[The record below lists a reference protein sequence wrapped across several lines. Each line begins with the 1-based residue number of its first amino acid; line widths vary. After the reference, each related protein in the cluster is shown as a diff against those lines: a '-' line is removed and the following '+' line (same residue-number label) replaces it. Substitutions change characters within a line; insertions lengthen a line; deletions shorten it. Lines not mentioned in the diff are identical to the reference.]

1 MTLQASILSM
11 LKGDLSRFL
20 VFYEGVYSGKGQLR
34 DARAVNHEGS
44 ISALI
49 FATVVVQEAKV
60 LVSSAVVFGFRGA
73 KHVIFAIYK
82 GPTEFWL
89 CSALTGLIT
98 CTRVRRDLSK

>member
-1 MTLQASILSM
+1 MTLQVSILSM

-82 GPTEFWL
+82 DRPTKGPQTVDPV
-89 CSALTGLIT
+89 SDRSMRIP
-98 CTRVRRDLSK
+98 

>member
-1 MTLQASILSM
+1 M

-89 CSALTGLIT
+89 CSA
-98 CTRVRRDLSK
+98 